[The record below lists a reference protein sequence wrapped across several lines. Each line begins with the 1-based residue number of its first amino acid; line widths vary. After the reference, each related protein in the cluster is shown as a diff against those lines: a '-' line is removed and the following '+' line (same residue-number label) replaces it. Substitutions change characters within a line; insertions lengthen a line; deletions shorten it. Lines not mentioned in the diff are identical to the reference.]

1 MILLKDL
8 TIDALHAH
16 LAPAGV
22 SLALAKKLQAA
33 AIREDTWLPE
43 GPGLS
48 PRVLARVRTVAAI
61 PRLTL
66 LEKVVSPVDG
76 FARYVFRGEGPD
88 PFEAVR
94 IPLASQ
100 SGETFYA
107 VCVSSQV
114 GCAMGCAFCCTGR
127 MGFRRD
133 LSTWEIIDQIIRIKI
148 DSPHPLRSVVFMG
161 MGEPMLNYD
170 AVMRAVSILAEPCGM
185 AMSPKSITIS
195 TSGVVPGIQRLI
207 TEKRPPKLIVSL
219 SCADPK
225 RRQEL
230 MPVEKIWSTGELMQA
245 IRAYHEATK
254 RQVTLA
260 WTMISGVNTSPL
272 DARQLA
278 ELTRGLPFRLE
289 LIDVNDPTGRL
300 KPPTQ
305 AELDIFRDALSAEH
319 VKPVTRR
326 SSGGIDIRAACGMLA
341 NSQNP
346 APHSCPGKIKS
357 GILRSFE
364 QITDFI
370 DG

>member
-1 MILLKDL
+1 MILLKNH
-8 TIDALHAH
+8 TIDELLSQ

-22 SLALAKKLQAA
+22 PLFMAKKLQAA
-33 AIREDTWLPE
+33 AVRGDMWLPE

-48 PRVLARVRTVAAI
+48 PRLLADVRTIAEI

-66 LEKVVSPVDG
+66 LEKVVSPSDG
-76 FARYVFRGEGPD
+76 FVRYVFRGEGPE

-100 SGETFYA
+100 SDAPHYA

-127 MGFRRD
+127 LGFKRN
-133 LSTWEIIDQIIRIKI
+133 LSTWEIIDQVIRMKM

-170 AVMRAVSILAEPCGM
+170 AVMRAIRILTEPCGM
-185 AMSPKSITIS
+185 AISPKAITVS
-195 TSGVVPGIQRLI
+195 TVGIVPGIQRL
-207 TEKRPPKLIVSL
+207 TAEKSRLKLIVSL

-225 RRQEL
+225 RRREL
-230 MPVEKIWSTGELMQA
+230 MPVEKTWATGELMQA

-254 RQVTLA
+254 MRVTLA

-278 ELTRGLPFRLE
+278 GLTRGLPFRLE
-289 LIDVNDPTGRL
+289 LIDVNDPTGRF
-300 KPPTQ
+300 KPPSQ
-305 AELDIFRDALSAEH
+305 SELDIFRDALRAEH

-341 NSQNP
+341 GVFDQ
-346 APHSCPGKIKS
+346 
-357 GILRSFE
+357 
-364 QITDFI
+364 
-370 DG
+370 